1 MSFGPVFLISKCH
14 AVLPQLTPRDAWETI
29 EQTAREVSVSH
40 HDSIVDALRKAGIR
54 LTPQRLLVL
63 QAIAE
68 SPGHVDAEAI
78 HRSARKTYPYIDI
91 ATVYRTLQMLKRLNL
106 VTEVGLG
113 SRLHYELAI
122 GGTRHHHMVCDE
134 CGGAFDLSPAY
145 LGEFRAT
152 LKREFGFEPKLNNF
166 SITGICASCAA
177 KQRS

>member
-1 MSFGPVFLISKCH
+1 MAC
-14 AVLPQLTPRDAWETI
+14 
-29 EQTAREVSVSH
+29 EVTVSD
-40 HDSIVDALRKAGIR
+40 HDSIVDTLKKARIR

-78 HRSARKTYPYIDI
+78 HRKARRTYPYLDI

-113 SRLHYELAI
+113 SRLHYELAL
-122 GGTRHHHMVCDE
+122 GGTRHHHMVCEE
-134 CGGAFDLSPAY
+134 CGGAYDLSPAY
-145 LGEFRAT
+145 LDEFHAT

-166 SITGICASCAA
+166 SITGICANCVR
-177 KQRS
+177 KQGSS